1 MVRPKKNHTDQR
13 ERKRALSG
21 DSMLVNT
28 TVGEGNISLQYLY
41 MVRIKALW
49 FSFTN
54 KSFFVDKGSGKELFS
69 LDSNETA
76 KPFILASTGE
86 RNNNLSSG
94 SDCSVLAKSKEGINL
109 ISC

>member
-1 MVRPKKNHTDQR
+1 MVRPKKNHADQR

-41 MVRIKALW
+41 IVIKALW

-54 KSFFVDKGSGKELFS
+54 KSFLSIKEVEKNYFPLIRMK
-69 LDSNETA
+69 L
-76 KPFILASTGE
+76 L
-86 RNNNLSSG
+86 NLSY
-94 SDCSVLAKSKEGINL
+94 
-109 ISC
+109 